1 MKSYNLKMNLQLFA
15 DPSASLQNT
24 TGTMTNE
31 MKTFYEK
38 RLIDQA
44 EPRLVHDQF
53 ATCTSTAAGLRSP
66 MCCR

>member
-1 MKSYNLKMNLQLFA
+1 MKSYNLKMDLQLFA

-44 EPRLVHDQF
+44 EPRLVDK
-53 ATCTSTAAGLRSP
+53 ALRLLCRRAGHSACHL
-66 MCCR
+66 

>member
-1 MKSYNLKMNLQLFA
+1 MKSYNLKMDLQLFA

-44 EPRLVHDQF
+44 EPRLVHDPVR
-53 ATCTSTAAGLRSP
+53 GLLSRTP
-66 MCCR
+66 ERRQDH

>member
-44 EPRLVHDQF
+44 EPDRKSTRLNSSHNRESRMPSS
-53 ATCTSTAAGLRSP
+53 A
-66 MCCR
+66 